1 MKRSLYII
9 LSLVVFLS
17 LAALASCVKEAA
29 DKGEAS
35 RPAVYLSSDKPQ
47 LSADEVTKTQWTGES
62 IVWSKGD
69 KVQVAAKGDGAW
81 LSADGSAGGPGALV
95 ESASTPDSD
104 CSATKFAVPSSFL
117 ENTHDFWWFYSVY
130 PSSCVTSSCLDAS
143 GGIPVKI
150 PQVQLPVCNGDVNS
164 YDPSADLLVGR
175 TDEIRQLE
183 TGGEY
188 AMVWDRAVAH
198 LNLNFTNLPDMNAG
212 EELVS
217 ILIRTDQ
224 PLVNNFSLT
233 TDGELVLPQT
243 PGTDNVLTIMRHSG
257 NMYLTSDASIR
268 DVWVCV
274 RPCTVNE
281 ITVEIL
287 TNEASYVK
295 SWTGISRTFSRNRR
309 NTMNINMKGARR
321 IATGSTSD
329 TKSLRTVFD
338 TSFDVDLPEKV
349 LFTYHEY
356 ASGST
361 LSYDVKMPAASVSK
375 AIDLHIEVLP
385 IYVFGNSYDSGDYYS
400 VSGYCVIHNAGFFKV
415 EQKTETRDHCI
426 TTHGRYMGEY
436 KINVQL
442 LTSAGESVSS
452 DNVSFLVTPEPSTTI
467 GGTTYTKGSKFG
479 FEAKYQTGRLEIEE
493 ESGAINWGTLKMG
506 ILGLVFSSDEVSSQ
520 ELPDQSVTMSTGPY
534 DRSVSYSLVTN
545 NDGPGIVPAIARTDQ
560 RMDFSWVWH
569 VHSGCYA
576 AKDNDFGNMK
586 IKIGVTPIYKTSVT
600 DSKGNITGSY
610 QEETPGFTTGFDLPS
625 LNRIPAGEVK
635 LTNTSKYYISNIL
648 FYRSGEYGI
657 KSPYYSHS
665 GAYDKDQ
672 TASILMREGEYD
684 IVFEKLDGETRESHG
699 RFIIRGV
706 KVQTDEAVSTSTMK
720 GEQL

>member
-1 MKRSLYII
+1 MKRHLYII
-9 LSLVVFLS
+9 LSVVFS
-17 LAALASCVKEAA
+17 LPALVGCVKEVAEQGQES
-29 DKGEAS
+29 K
-35 RPAVYLSSDKPQ
+35 PAVYLSSDKPQ
-47 LSADEVTKTQWTGES
+47 LSADEVTKTQWTGET

-81 LSADGSAGGPGALV
+81 LSADGSAGGSGALV
-95 ESASTPDSD
+95 ESASAPDSD
-104 CSATKFAVPSSFL
+104 CATTKFAVPSSFL
-117 ENTHDFWWFYSVY
+117 ENTHESWQFYSVY

-143 GGIPVKI
+143 EGIPVKI

-175 TDEIRQLE
+175 TAEIKNLE
-183 TGGEY
+183 SGGVY
-188 AMVWDRAVAH
+188 QMTWDRAVAH

-233 TDGELVLPQT
+233 TEGELVLPQT

-257 NMYLTSDASIR
+257 NMYLTSDALIR

-338 TSFDVDLPEKV
+338 TSFDVSMPEKV

-385 IYVFGNSYDSGDYYS
+385 IYVFGNSHDSGDYYS

-436 KINVQL
+436 KIDVQL
-442 LTSAGESVSS
+442 LTSAGESVNSN
-452 DNVSFLVTPEPSTTI
+452 NVSFLVTPEPSTTI

-479 FEAKYQTGRLEIEE
+479 FEAKYQTGRLEIED

-545 NDGPGIVPAIARTDQ
+545 NDGAGIVPAIARTDQ

-610 QEETPGFTTGFDLPS
+610 LEETPGFTTGFDLPS

-706 KVQTDEAVSTSTMK
+706 KVQIDEAVSTSTMK

>member
-104 CSATKFAVPSSFL
+104 CSTTKFAV
-117 ENTHDFWWFYSVY
+117 

-175 TDEIRQLE
+175 TAEIKNLE
-183 TGGEY
+183 SGGVY
-188 AMVWDRAVAH
+188 QMTWDRAVAH

-212 EELVS
+212 EKLVS

-233 TDGELVLPQT
+233 TEGELVLPQT

-257 NMYLTSDASIR
+257 NMFLTSDALIR

-385 IYVFGNSYDSGDYYS
+385 IYVFGNSHDSGDYYS

-436 KINVQL
+436 KIDVQL

-479 FEAKYQTGRLEIEE
+479 FEAKYQTGRLEIED

-545 NDGPGIVPAIARTDQ
+545 NDVAGIVPAIARTDQ

-610 QEETPGFTTGFDLPS
+610 LEETPGFTTGFDLPS

-706 KVQTDEAVSTSTMK
+706 KVQIDEAVSTSTMK